1 MLLKTKVKEVLK
13 KVYSLRKLPQYKL
26 ATRKCYI
33 PIREIIPGQAQ
44 GINEGPHAGKW
55 SEHRIALL
63 NTLIKLKPKVCLEI
77 GTYHGATAQIFEYYF
92 NKYQPDGVLFTA
104 DIRRYQD
111 LTTRRIRQVIV
122 YPHVRNIADI
132 HLVTPEQ
139 MLPGY
144 GGHFEDSAEANTA
157 ILRRELHKARAEAF
171 DFCYIDGD
179 HQELSFVRDLTIA
192 RNLAKPDAYM
202 MIDDICDEVHE
213 CARVYREKVRPQAAF
228 HYEFEDWPVF
238 AGVALV
244 NFSKKI

>member
-1 MLLKTKVKEVLK
+1 MLLKTKIKQALK
-13 KVYSLRKLPQYKL
+13 KVYGLKQLAKYKR
-26 ATRKCYI
+26 ATSKSYI
-33 PIREIIPGQAQ
+33 PIFDILPGQAQ

-77 GTYHGATAQIFEYYF
+77 GTYHGATAEIFDYYF
-92 NKYQPDGVLFTA
+92 QKYQPQGVLFTA
-104 DIRRYQD
+104 DIRRYKD

-144 GGHFEDSAEANTA
+144 AGHFEDSAEANTA
-157 ILRRELHKARAEAF
+157 ILKRELHKARAEAF

-179 HQELSFVRDLTIA
+179 HQELSFMRDLTIA
-192 RNLAKPDAYM
+192 RNLARPEAYM
-202 MIDDICDEVHE
+202 LIDDICDEVHE
-213 CARVYREKVRPQAAF
+213 CARAYREKVVPQTTF
-228 HYEFEDWPVF
+228 HYEFQDWPIF
-238 AGVALV
+238 AGVGLV
-244 NFSKKI
+244 HFSSKL